1 MNQLGLAWRL
11 ALRDLRGG
19 LRGFR
24 IVIACLALGVAAIA
38 GIGSVARG
46 IDDALKR
53 DGAVLLGGDLA
64 FALAHR
70 PAPSEALAWLA
81 ARGTVSTV
89 LDLRAMAY
97 IDPTGSAARVAK
109 QPGQETD
116 RLLVELKGVDRHY
129 PLYGSAE
136 IDGTPLDAAA
146 IATLLA
152 RRDSVWGAAA
162 DALLLARL
170 GLTSGNR
177 LKVGS
182 ITVELRGVL
191 TREPDRATRL
201 FTLGPR
207 LMVSEAAVAASG
219 LLQPGSLVFYQHR
232 LRLAPGQNASAA
244 AKAAQTAF
252 PDAGWRVRGVGE
264 AAPGL
269 EVFIERLSLYLT
281 LVGLTALLV
290 GGLGVASGVKAWLDG
305 RVGTIAT
312 MKCVGAP
319 APLIFRIY
327 LIEVLLLAGVA
338 IALGLALGAGLPLL
352 LGGPLESILALRL
365 EPALHAL
372 PLLTAAAFGVLTV
385 LVFSLWALGA
395 ARDVA
400 PALLFRSVVAPLHAR
415 ARREYLVATLGAAAL
430 LMALAVGIAAD
441 RFVALLFVAAIAAAF
456 LIFYGAALLVVRAA
470 RALSRAGRRRALL
483 RFALANLHRPGA
495 PVARMI
501 LALGLGATVLV
512 VVALIEAN
520 LSRQLREQLP
530 ERAPSFFFIDIQPS
544 QLAAFEAAVR
554 SVPQANGLERTAML
568 RGRIAR
574 INGTPVAEAQV
585 DQNAR
590 WALDNE
596 RGLTYAATPPPGGEI
611 GAGRGWPADYQG
623 PPLISFD
630 SNLAAGMGLKLG
642 DTLTFNILG
651 RELTA
656 TIANLRRIRWRS
668 LGINFTVVFAPGTLE
683 SAPHS
688 FIASAHVPRAAET
701 ALLTAVTDRLP
712 KVSAIRVRDALDQA
726 ASVFEQVG
734 FAVQLAALVTVAAGL
749 LVLAGAV
756 AAGHRRR
763 VYDAVVLKVL
773 GATRRRILA
782 IFLLEY
788 GFLGLATAM
797 LAALLGSVIA
807 WAVMT
812 QAMRAPFEW
821 LSVTAAGTAL
831 IAAAI
836 ALVFGFAGTWR
847 ALGQKPAP
855 LLRNE

>member
-1 MNQLGLAWRL
+1 MTQLLLALRL
-11 ALRDLRGG
+11 AVRDLRGG
-19 LRGFR
+19 FRGFR

-46 IDDALKR
+46 IDDALRR
-53 DGAVLLGGDLA
+53 DGAALLGGDLA

-70 PAPSEALAWLA
+70 PAAPEALTWLGG
-81 ARGTVSTV
+81 RGTVATV

-97 IDPTGSAARVAK
+97 VEGNSAP
-109 QPGQETD
+109 PGKD
-116 RLLVELKGVDRHY
+116 RLLVELKGVDQRY
-129 PLYGSAE
+129 PLYGAAE
-136 IDGTPLDAAA
+136 IDGQARDRAALA
-146 IATLLA
+146 GLLE
-152 RRDSVWGAAA
+152 RRGDLWGALA
-162 DALLLARL
+162 DPLLLSRL
-170 GLTSGNR
+170 GLKPGDRLRIGN
-177 LKVGS
+177 L
-182 ITVELRGVL
+182 TAELRGAL

-207 LMVSEAAVAASG
+207 LMMSDAAVRESG
-219 LLQPGSLVFYQHR
+219 LLQPGSLVLYQHR
-232 LRLAPGQNASAA
+232 LRLVPGRSGVAVAAA
-244 AKAAQTAF
+244 AKAAF
-252 PDAGWRVRGVGE
+252 PDAGWRIRGTDE

-312 MKCVGAP
+312 MKCMGAP
-319 APLIFRIY
+319 AALIFRIY
-327 LIEVLLLAGVA
+327 LLEVLILAAVA
-338 IALGLALGAGLPLL
+338 IAIGLGLGAGLPLL
-352 LGGPLESILALRL
+352 LGGPLESILTLRL
-365 EPALHAL
+365 DPALHVL
-372 PLLTAAAFGVLTV
+372 PLAIAAAFGVLTV

-395 ARDVA
+395 ARDVS

-415 ARREYLVATLGAAAL
+415 ARREYLVATLAAAAL

-441 RFVALLFVAAIAAAF
+441 RFVAFLFVAAIAAAF
-456 LIFYGAALLVVRAA
+456 LLFHGAALAVVRAA
-470 RALSRAGRRRALL
+470 RALSRAAHGRALL
-483 RFALANLHRPGA
+483 RFALANLYRPGA
-495 PVARMI
+495 PAARMI

-520 LSRQLREQLP
+520 LARQLREQLP
-530 ERAPSFFFIDIQPS
+530 GRAPSFFFIDIQPG

-554 SVPQANGLERTAML
+554 SVPQAEGLERTAML
-568 RGRIAR
+568 RGRITR
-574 INGTPVAEAQV
+574 INGTPVAEARV
-585 DQNAR
+585 NESAR

-596 RGLTYAATPPPGGEI
+596 RGLTYAAAPPPGSEI
-611 GAGRGWPADYQG
+611 VAGRWWPADYRG

-630 SNLAAGMGLKLG
+630 ANLAAGMGLKLG
-642 DTLTFNILG
+642 DTLSFNILG
-651 RELTA
+651 REVTA
-656 TIANLRRIRWRS
+656 SIANLRRIHWRT

-688 FIASAHVPRAAET
+688 FIASAHVPAAAET
-701 ALLTAVTDRLP
+701 ALLNAVTDRLP
-712 KVSAIRVRDALDQA
+712 SVSAIRVRDALDQA
-726 ASVFEQVG
+726 AAAFDQVG
-734 FAVQLAALVTVAAGL
+734 FAVRLAALVTVAAGL

-763 VYDAVVLKVL
+763 VYDAVVMKVL

-782 IFLLEY
+782 VFLLEY
-788 GFLGLATAM
+788 GFLGIATAL

-812 QAMRAPFEW
+812 EAMRAPFEW
-821 LSVTAAGTAL
+821 LAGTAAGTAL